1 VRELLVEK
9 KAVSKADPTP
19 PAPPRPD
26 IPAARTD
33 APPLILAFAPP
44 EVPRSTL
51 GAPARQSRE
60 IKLPQD
66 VADRVA
72 IRNGPEFRLTPLAAS
87 PHSWEI
93 ATRTGSGLGGGFPL
107 ARLNRVDAR
116 TWQFGWTKNAKA
128 QSTQVEGLKDAVLQ
142 LDASDGRA
150 IYVLLRGLDL
160 RVDRPIEVW
169 KNQRILFDRLEPR
182 SRSVEWAA
190 NPDVLDGTRWKPR
203 IRAWK
208 VVISR
213 PGDDPAPL
221 RTFESGPAAVGKDA
235 GASPPL
241 ERDLIAGEVKLK
253 LAIDPSTPRSIDV
266 RIEPDPA
273 AVQAGRERRKA
284 RLDDLK
290 KDTPKDK
297 DGGEGDPLES
307 RRAALRKLH
316 DDGVADAEKQ
326 KTLEREIAELVAI
339 NEIRGTEDL
348 LTHSAHVALSA
359 VIGLDVDGPGVLDI
373 VRIGDFAGDR

>member
-1 VRELLVEK
+1 
-9 KAVSKADPTP
+9 
-19 PAPPRPD
+19 
-26 IPAARTD
+26 
-33 APPLILAFAPP
+33 LILSFAPP

-60 IKLPQD
+60 IRLPQD

-72 IRNGPEFRLTPLAAS
+72 IRNGPEFRLTPLPAS

-107 ARLNRVDAR
+107 ARLSRVDAR
-116 TWQFGWTKNAKA
+116 NWQFDWIKNAKA

-142 LDASDGRA
+142 LDAGDGRA

-160 RVDRPIEVW
+160 RPDRPIEVW

-182 SRSVEWAA
+182 FRSVEWAA

-213 PGDDPAPL
+213 PGDDQAAL
-221 RTFESGPAAVGKDA
+221 RTFESGPAGAGKDA
-235 GASPPL
+235 GTSPAL
-241 ERDLIAGEVKLK
+241 ERYLVAGEVKLR
-253 LAIDPSTPRSIDV
+253 LAIDPSTPRSIEL

-273 AVQAGRERRKA
+273 AVQAGREHRKL
-284 RLDDLK
+284 RLDELK

-297 DGGEGDPLES
+297 DGGEREPLES
-307 RRAALRKLH
+307 RRAALRKLQ
-316 DDGVADAEKQ
+316 DDGVADGEK
-326 KTLEREIAELVAI
+326 KKKLEREIAELESI
-339 NEIRGTEDL
+339 KEIRGTEDL
-348 LTHSAHVALSA
+348 LTHSAQVALSV
-359 VIGLDVDGPGVLDI
+359 VIGLDVEGPGVLDI